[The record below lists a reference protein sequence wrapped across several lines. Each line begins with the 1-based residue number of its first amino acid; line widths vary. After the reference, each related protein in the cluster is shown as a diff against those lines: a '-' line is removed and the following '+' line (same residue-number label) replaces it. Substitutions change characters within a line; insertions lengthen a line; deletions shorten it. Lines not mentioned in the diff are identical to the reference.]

1 MQKVPIIALP
11 STSLYYVLKTVSLQR
26 LLYQDY
32 LDLNSTVN
40 HKSHLLIYLCAIA
53 LPLCST
59 TYNRCI
65 ELWDADSSPS
75 EGPVHPNLAFLCIP
89 VSVGLD
95 CLHFLV
101 FSVGCI
107 PGAILDMALEGC
119 LGIADGSQPH
129 RSILYR
135 RECAGALNIGGL
147 SWASGREVWTL
158 HPSAEYFCAHTD
170 GVRHLCFPLNSRFYS
185 SLTVAWSVHDSHVT
199 NAERARFVFILYYI

>member
-1 MQKVPIIALP
+1 MCSPEWMYMVNRSWLFQRPYTQKERWQNLPFWSIYRCRYCMQKVPIIALP
-11 STSLYYVLKTVSLQR
+11 STSLYYVLKTVPLQR

-32 LDLNSTVN
+32 LDLNSTVH

-59 TYNRCI
+59 TYNRCT

-75 EGPVHPNLAFLCIP
+75 EGPIHPNLAFLCIP

-107 PGAILDMALEGC
+107 PGAILDMALKGC

-129 RSILYR
+129 GSILYGR
-135 RECAGALNIGGL
+135 KCAGALNIGGL
-147 SWASGREVWTL
+147 SWASVREV
-158 HPSAEYFCAHTD
+158 
-170 GVRHLCFPLNSRFYS
+170 
-185 SLTVAWSVHDSHVT
+185 
-199 NAERARFVFILYYI
+199 

>member
-11 STSLYYVLKTVSLQR
+11 STSLYYVLKTVPLQR

-32 LDLNSTVN
+32 LDLHSTVH
-40 HKSHLLIYLCAIA
+40 HKSHLLIYLYAIA

-59 TYNRCI
+59 TYNRCT

-75 EGPVHPNLAFLCIP
+75 EGPIHPNLAFLCIP
-89 VSVGLD
+89 MSVGLD

-101 FSVGCI
+101 FSIRCI

-129 RSILYR
+129 RSILYG
-135 RECAGALNIGGL
+135 REGARALNIGDL
-147 SWASGREVWTL
+147 SWASWQGSLDFASFSSGDKQNISVLAQMVPGT
-158 HPSAEYFCAHTD
+158 CA
-170 GVRHLCFPLNSRFYS
+170 
-185 SLTVAWSVHDSHVT
+185 SHSIP
-199 NAERARFVFILYYI
+199 NFILLSPLHGLSMTVT